1 MVSLKEIN
9 RRLTK
14 AGDDLER
21 LTRRLLPVSRG
32 GDPQGR
38 TLKEQLED
46 TFRGPDVEVLVTGQE
61 PIPTSTITRRK
72 DGATATRRRSD
83 SGSGGSRGVRGIEV
97 DLREA
102 IETVVNAPEIT
113 ITSELMDVIND
124 PSMMMTRDGQLARR
138 IAMESSNQF
147 DLQNVLPSKKKRKV
161 SKYQREF
168 GIQLKKLKKKFPR
181 TPVTKLMKRA
191 RAATRKA
198 LGMKGTRKGQVR
210 KTARRAFEK

>member
-21 LTRRLLPVSRG
+21 LTRRILPVSKG
-32 GDPQGR
+32 GDSEGR
-38 TLKEQLED
+38 TVKEQLQD
-46 TFRGPDVEVLVTGQE
+46 TFTPEVTVPITGQE

-72 DGATATRRRSD
+72 EGASSSRSRT
-83 SGSGGSRGVRGIEV
+83 GSGGSRGARGIEV

-124 PSMMMTRDGQLARR
+124 PTMLMTRSGELTRR
-138 IAMESSNQF
+138 IGNDLSRQF
-147 DLQNVLPSKKKRKV
+147 ERQNLLPGKKKRKV
-161 SKYQREF
+161 SDYQKEF
-168 GIQLKKLKKKFPR
+168 GRQLKSLKKKFPR

-191 RAATRKA
+191 HTATRKK
-198 LGMKGTRKGQVR
+198 MGTRKGQVR
-210 KTARRAFEK
+210 KTARRAFER

>member
-21 LTRRLLPVSRG
+21 LTRRILPVSKG
-32 GDPQGR
+32 GDSEGR
-38 TLKEQLED
+38 TVKEQLQD
-46 TFRGPDVEVLVTGQE
+46 TFTPEVTVPITGQE

-72 DGATATRRRSD
+72 EGASSSRSRT
-83 SGSGGSRGVRGIEV
+83 GSGGSRGARGIEV

-124 PSMMMTRDGQLARR
+124 PTMLMTRNGELTRR
-138 IAMESSNQF
+138 IGNDLSRQF
-147 DLQNVLPSKKKRKV
+147 ELQNVLPGKKKRKV
-161 SKYQREF
+161 SNYQKEF
-168 GIQLKKLKKKFPR
+168 GRQLKMLKKKFPR
-181 TPVTKLMKRA
+181 TAVTKLMKRA
-191 RAATRKA
+191 HAATRKA
-198 LGMKGTRKGQVR
+198 LGKTKGTRKGQVR
-210 KTARRAFEK
+210 KTARRAFER

>member
-21 LTRRLLPVSRG
+21 LTRRILPVSKG
-32 GDPQGR
+32 GDAEGR
-38 TLKEQLED
+38 TVKEQLQD
-46 TFRGPDVEVLVTGQE
+46 TFTPEVTVPITGQE
-61 PIPTSTITRRK
+61 PIPTSTITKRK
-72 DGATATRRRSD
+72 EGASSSRSRP
-83 SGSGGSRGVRGIEV
+83 GSGGSRGARGIEV

-124 PSMMMTRDGQLARR
+124 PTMLMTRSGELTRR
-138 IAMESSNQF
+138 IGNDLSRQF
-147 DLQNVLPSKKKRKV
+147 ERQNLLPGKKKRKV
-161 SKYQREF
+161 SDYQKEF
-168 GIQLKKLKKKFPR
+168 GRQLKSLKKKFPR

-191 RAATRKA
+191 HTATRKK
-198 LGMKGTRKGQVR
+198 MGTRKGQVR
-210 KTARRAFEK
+210 KTARRAFER

>member
-1 MVSLKEIN
+1 MVSLDEIN

-21 LTRRLLPVSRG
+21 LTRRVLPVSKG
-32 GDPQGR
+32 GDPEGR
-38 TLKEQLED
+38 TVKEQLQD
-46 TFRGPDVEVLVTGQE
+46 TFTPTTTELVTGQT

-72 DGATATRRRSD
+72 EGASSSRSRP
-83 SGSGGSRGVRGIEV
+83 GSGGSRGARGIEV

-124 PSMMMTRDGQLARR
+124 PTMLMTRSGELTRR
-138 IAMESSNQF
+138 IGNDLSRQF
-147 DLQNVLPSKKKRKV
+147 ERQNLLPGKKKRKV
-161 SKYQREF
+161 SDYQKEF
-168 GIQLKKLKKKFPR
+168 GRQLKSLKKKFPR

-191 RAATRKA
+191 HTATRKK
-198 LGMKGTRKGQVR
+198 MGTRKGQVR
-210 KTARRAFEK
+210 KTARRAFKR